1 LPSHAAA
8 SIVVGT
14 VTVFLLKSLVHNC
27 FLRLT
32 R

>member
-1 LPSHAAA
+1 LLNHADA
-8 SIVVGT
+8 SIVEGT
-14 VTVFLLKSLVHNC
+14 VTVFLLKSLCENC